1 MGSSMPAA
9 VDSHSLYLAHMTS
22 SRWGSDAYRDEV
34 ERFVRDSVG
43 PPTSLTPVHVR
54 PWSCVWRAETET
66 GVWFAKENC
75 PEQDHEAE
83 LLLTL
88 EDLAPGR
95 VMPVIATRGALFLM
109 PDLGTPLGESI
120 GGDLDAWCRI
130 VVAAAELQRKAAP
143 YVDRLGLVTMPP
155 AAAPDW
161 VAAAVDRLG
170 GLAVDDP
177 RRLPDDEAARLR
189 ALLPTITRW
198 AEQVAALPL
207 PLTIVHNDLHAHNVF
222 EVDGT
227 IRLFD
232 LGDAVV
238 MEPLAGLLIPLNVL
252 SRALDADADDPRLWR
267 VADAALEV
275 WSDVV
280 PVAEL
285 RAALPAA
292 LQLAR
297 LGRVESWERVARSME
312 PEGLAE
318 FGDAAAAWL
327 GTLADD
333 PPLGHL
339 APM

>member
-1 MGSSMPAA
+1 
-9 VDSHSLYLAHMTS
+9 MTS
-22 SRWGSDAYRDEV
+22 SRWGTAAFRDEV
-34 ERFVRDSVG
+34 EDFVSDSVG
-43 PPTSLTPVHVR
+43 APTSLDPVHLR

-88 EDLAPGR
+88 EDIAPGR
-95 VMPVIATRGALFLM
+95 VMPVVAMRGPMFLM

-120 GGDLDAWCRI
+120 DGDLDVWCRI
-130 VVAAAELQRKAAP
+130 VVAAAELQREVAP
-143 YVDRLGLVTMPP
+143 YVERLGLVTIRPE
-155 AAAPDW
+155 AAPD
-161 VAAAVDRLG
+161 VVRAAVDRFG
-170 GLAVDDP
+170 GLTEPDP
-177 RRLPDDEAARLR
+177 RRLADDDAERLR
-189 ALLPTITRW
+189 ALQPSISRW

-207 PLTIVHNDLHAHNVF
+207 PLTLVHNDLHAHNVF
-222 EVDGT
+222 EVDGE

-232 LGDAVV
+232 LGDAVA
-238 MEPLAGLLIPLNVL
+238 MEPLGGLLIPLNVL
-252 SRALDADADDPRLWR
+252 SHALDAGPDDPRLWR

-275 WSDVV
+275 WSDVA
-280 PVAEL
+280 PAAQL

-297 LGRVESWERVARSME
+297 LGRVESWERVAKSME
-312 PEGLAE
+312 PEELAE

-327 GTLADD
+327 GTLAGD

-339 APM
+339 TAM